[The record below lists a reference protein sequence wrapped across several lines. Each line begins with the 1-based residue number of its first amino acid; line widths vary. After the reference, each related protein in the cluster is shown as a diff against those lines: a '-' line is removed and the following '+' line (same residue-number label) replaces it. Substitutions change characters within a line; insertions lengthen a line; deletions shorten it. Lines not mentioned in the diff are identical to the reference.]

1 MADDCGDGIDGNH
14 WEDGAG
20 GDIDDDIYMVAVI
33 ATLMTI
39 LMETIEKVMAML
51 VMTIMMT
58 LMAAIEKVMA
68 NVSDGNIDN
77 DHWKDDGSGDGW
89 LWGV

>member
-1 MADDCGDGIDGNH
+1 
-14 WEDGAG
+14 
-20 GDIDDDIYMVAVI
+20 MVAVI

-77 DHWKDDGSGDGW
+77 DH
-89 LWGV
+89 